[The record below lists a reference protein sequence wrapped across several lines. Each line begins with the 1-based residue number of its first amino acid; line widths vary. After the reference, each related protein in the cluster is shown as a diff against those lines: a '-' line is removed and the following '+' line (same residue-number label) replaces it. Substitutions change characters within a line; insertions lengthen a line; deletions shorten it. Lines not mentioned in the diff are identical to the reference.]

1 MLSFNEYI
9 AAVKQEINEIEVN
22 SLQQELDKFTLII
35 DVREPE
41 ETKRGIIAG
50 AVTIPRGLLE
60 SKLSSL
66 TPSTKSVEAGSWLR
80 QQRIALYCR
89 SGARSALAAKSL
101 QAMGLDKV
109 YSLKGGFKAWCENS
123 LPVNS

>member
-1 MLSFNEYI
+1 MLSFSEYI
-9 AAVKQEINEIEVN
+9 AAVKQEINEIEVS
-22 SLQQELDKFTLII
+22 SLRQELDKFTLII

-41 ETKRGIIAG
+41 ETKRGIIPG

-66 TPSTKSVEAGSWLR
+66 SPSTKPVEAGNWLR

-101 QAMGLDKV
+101 HEMGLDKV
-109 YSLKGGFKAWCENS
+109 YSLKGGYEAWSESS